1 MNRTPS
7 PSEGNSRA
15 KTSTTR
21 HNKFF
26 EKSVAVFAALLLWQV
41 VSLLLGRQILLV
53 SPIDVFIKLA
63 EMSVTPDFW
72 GSVAFSFSRIAGGFV
87 IALMSGLALAA
98 LAARFHLVEVFLWPY
113 MALVKA
119 TPVASF
125 IILCLIFLNAANL
138 SVFISFL
145 MVLPIIYV
153 NVLSGIR
160 NADPKLLEM
169 ARVFR
174 VRPLRKLMYIYLP
187 AVRPFL
193 ASACTLAA
201 GLSWKAGIAAEV
213 IGIPDGSI
221 GERLYE
227 AKVYIST
234 PELFAWTFVIIAI
247 SISFEKLLSILLSK
261 IPHRRENV

>member
-1 MNRTPS
+1 MT
-7 PSEGNSRA
+7 
-15 KTSTTR
+15 TSTTSQ
-21 HNKFF
+21 NKLF
-26 EKSVAVFAALLLWQV
+26 EKTIAVFVALLLWQV
-41 VSLLLGRQILLV
+41 MSLLLGNQILLV
-53 SPIDVFIKLA
+53 SPIDVFFKLA
-63 EMSVTPDFW
+63 EMSVTIDFW
-72 GSVAFSFSRIAGGFV
+72 SSVAFSFSRIVGGFS
-87 IALMSGLALAA
+87 IALVTGLVLAS
-98 LAARFHLVEVFLWPY
+98 LAARFHLIEVFLWPY

-125 IILCLIFLNAANL
+125 IILCLIFLNASNL

-153 NVLSGIR
+153 NILTGIR
-160 NADPKLLEM
+160 SADPKLLEM

-174 VRPLRKLMYIYLP
+174 VRPFRKLVYIYLP
-187 AVRPFL
+187 SVKPFL
-193 ASACTLAA
+193 ASACALSA

-247 SISFEKLLSILLSK
+247 SIAFEKLLSVILSK
-261 IPHRRENV
+261 IQKRRGQA